1 MANKFMHSLVV
12 INSEMSH
19 NFELIS
25 NHNDENTMLNFSFY
39 AQN

>member
-1 MANKFMHSLVV
+1 MASKLMHTLMV
-12 INSEMSH
+12 INSVMSH